1 MKIKKNVKVI
11 NLTESDLQR
20 IVKRVLKEQPED
32 NESSDSDYDTS
43 STFAKS
49 VEDWWGGSS
58 DWTNSRKAEFSE
70 YHSFFAKFQGGF
82 FGNDDEDAAAISYK
96 NKVMN
101 DLRREVGKDNS
112 YYKQLKNWID
122 SIVDEID
129 DTFQNPSQT
138 WLHLNSTDGRSSSYN
153 VDPEIDV

>member
-58 DWTNSRKAEFSE
+58 DYTNSRKAEFSE
-70 YHSFFAKFQGGF
+70 YHSFFEPF
-82 FGNDDEDAAAISYK
+82 NNPDDSNAAAISYK

-101 DLRREVGKDNS
+101 DLRREVGEDNT
-112 YYKQLKNWID
+112 YYKQLKNWVD
-122 SIVDEID
+122 SIADEID